1 MLQLL
6 DHELPVADDALD
18 QITNRDDAEK
28 FTIIDHR
35 QMAHALGAHDR
46 HAFLDRFVGLNA
58 YHVALHDFTDQ
69 RLWRC
74 ATLQKNVAGVV
85 PLGNN
90 PDDLASVEH
99 HQRADVLV
107 GHHLDRVVHCVA
119 RMYGPYLMT
128 LLIEDVTNCCHDG
141 TGAERRGPGEAF
153 ANLTP
158 ESNAARC
165 SA

>member
-1 MLQLL
+1 MASQRWAQWGVPSCGLRLCPADVMLQLL

-18 QITNRDDAEK
+18 QITDRDDAEK

-90 PDDLASVEH
+90 PDDLASV
-99 HQRADVLV
+99 
-107 GHHLDRVVHCVA
+107 
-119 RMYGPYLMT
+119 
-128 LLIEDVTNCCHDG
+128 
-141 TGAERRGPGEAF
+141 
-153 ANLTP
+153 
-158 ESNAARC
+158 
-165 SA
+165 